1 MYKKAIE
8 DKSNFV
14 QKGLKDYSSQRNYD
28 FGPESRENTSNL
40 SKYISHRIINEYDL
54 VREILSEYNLQKVD
68 KFIQEIFWR
77 VYWKGW
83 LEHRPEVWRDF
94 VNSSPTYSEEEY
106 QKAIN
111 GETGIECFDDWVK
124 ELKIENYLH
133 NHTRMWF
140 ASIWIFTL
148 NLPWELGARFFMK
161 HLFDGDAASN
171 TLSWRWVAG
180 IQTQGKNYLARES
193 NIRKFTN
200 QRYMNTSLNE
210 NALPLENSK
219 IYSLKEVRHLST
231 KQKYKNLVLFESD
244 LNVNERYSFFKNYEN
259 IFLILLDNK
268 NRNIKLDEKVLNF
281 KRTLQ
286 EAFANEISNSKII
299 DEDTFMS
306 LNTQFDVLYP
316 SIGENMD
323 FLDREFKDSDKL
335 HFIGLKEDI
344 YCWQFSKKGF
354 FNFKKNIPEVINYL
368 LHENDLFN

>member
-8 DKSNFV
+8 DKSNFI

-28 FGPESRENTSNL
+28 FGPNSRENTSIL

-54 VREILSEYNLQKVD
+54 VREVLSQYNLQKVD

-83 LEHRPEVWRDF
+83 LEHRSEVWRDF
-94 VNSSPTYSEEEY
+94 VDSDPTYSEEEY
-106 QKAIN
+106 KKAIN

-124 ELKIENYLH
+124 ELKTENYLH

-200 QRYMNTSLNE
+200 QRYTNTSLNE
-210 NALPLENSK
+210 NALPLENPK
-219 IYSLKEVRHLST
+219 IYPLQEVRHLHT
-231 KQKYKNLVLFESD
+231 KQKYKDLVLFETD
-244 LNVNERYSFFKNYEN
+244 LNVKERYSFFENYDN
-259 IFLILLDNK
+259 IYLVLLDNK

-286 EAFANEISNSKII
+286 EAFANEISNSQII

-306 LNTQFDVLYP
+306 FNAQFDVLYP

-323 FLDREFKDSDKL
+323 FLVREFNDIDKL